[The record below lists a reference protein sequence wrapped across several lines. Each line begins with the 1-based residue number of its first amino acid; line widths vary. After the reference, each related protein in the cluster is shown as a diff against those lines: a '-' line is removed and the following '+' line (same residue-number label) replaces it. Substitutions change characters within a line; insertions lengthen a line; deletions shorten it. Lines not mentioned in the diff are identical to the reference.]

1 MDAANEI
8 CIVIT
13 AGQIADDDT
22 IAAGRRGVNELTVS
36 DVDTGVRA
44 GLSGVAAGIIEEY
57 QITGL
62 QGTDA
67 PDLGTDSALPLTG
80 GGVGEG
86 IAELLVNIHG
96 EAGAVKTAGGGTA
109 IDIAGARY

>member
-36 DVDTGVRA
+36 DVDSYMG
-44 GLSGVAAGIIEEY
+44 SII
-57 QITGL
+57 
-62 QGTDA
+62 
-67 PDLGTDSALPLTG
+67 
-80 GGVGEG
+80 
-86 IAELLVNIHG
+86 
-96 EAGAVKTAGGGTA
+96 AGAVEYEV
-109 IDIAGARY
+109 ARFHLGNRDDSRRLVTETNVIG